1 VSTTNGSSWV
11 SHALP
16 VQGNVPSAIAKYKRY
31 LFVSGDGIGVYQSSD
46 GGANWQSSS
55 TGLVALKNYVNTLVV
70 RDSTIFAGTE
80 ESGVFRSTDGAASW
94 TSANNGLSSPLISAL
109 LVQDNAIFA
118 AAWPAIVG
126 GTGFRPGG
134 IFRSTD
140 DGINWTSVSNG
151 LTDSVVYSLTAKGSS
166 IFATTMSGIFSSTN
180 SGGSWNNICPT
191 IASTSMACIG
201 NDFFAAVGSGIMK
214 STDNGVTW
222 ASVSSELQL
231 PDSSVQHI
239 VFETNNQFL
248 FAGVGNWVW
257 RYAQ

>member
-1 VSTTNGSSWV
+1 
-11 SHALP
+11 
-16 VQGNVPSAIAKYKRY
+16 
-31 LFVSGDGIGVYQSSD
+31 
-46 GGANWQSSS
+46 
-55 TGLVALKNYVNTLVV
+55 V

-109 LVQDNAIFA
+109 LVQGNAIFA